1 MKKNIF
7 FLPVS
12 LPFFIFLLALPFML
26 LAVSALLEWSPGP
39 ALHNVLGLSVFE
51 SVALYMTILVGG
63 VVNLPVFEF
72 KSRRDSEQ
80 RYVSYLGMKYPLP
93 VWHGHNTVVYIN
105 LGGCIFMLLASAY
118 FVLSLQPLTVLL
130 SIAIVSMGIF
140 LLSKPSRSVG
150 YYVPALV
157 PPLLSL
163 GVALLGLSLYGGGL
177 YNCARL
183 AFVSGVIGTI
193 LGTMLHN
200 VLRLQKLSASSINAG
215 GFGTFDGIFLTGVLS
230 TIVACFFV

>member
-12 LPFFIFLLALPFML
+12 LPFFIFLAALPFVL
-26 LAVSALLEWSPGP
+26 LAVTALLEWSPGL
-39 ALHNVLGLSVFE
+39 ALQKVLGLSVFE
-51 SVALYMTILVGG
+51 SVVLYLTILVGG

-72 KSRRDSEQ
+72 KSRRDSDQ
-80 RYVSYLGMKYPLP
+80 RYVSYLGRKYSLP
-93 VWHGHNTVVYIN
+93 VWHGHNTVVSVN
-105 LGGCIFMLLASAY
+105 LGGSVFALLASAY

-130 SIAIVSMGIF
+130 SIAIVTMGIF

-150 YYVPALV
+150 YYVSAFV

-183 AFVSGVIGTI
+183 AFVSGVVGTI
-193 LGTMLHN
+193 LGTMLLN
-200 VLRLQKLSASSINAG
+200 VLRLQKLSANSISVG

-230 TIVACFFV
+230 TIVACLFA